1 MEIERARSNH
11 FALKWIA
18 AVMLYALSA
27 FSVVANAQAVQLV
40 LPYAGQNIVQR
51 ASIESPL
58 APSGDTESA
67 ATQNARSSGDA
78 GAINLSN
85 AAGIR
90 TQATRVQFNASQ
102 MQHVRSGGEMDFTLP
117 NARRYTIVVEL
128 AQSHG
133 DGIASWTG
141 YLKDHG
147 KNYRAI
153 ITAGPA
159 GTYAN
164 IQTPTG
170 EYRLVPGP
178 GHDWLIDMAAEE
190 PYLPTIN
197 LSHDARMP
205 PVENRN
211 KGAKPRGEPTIHAS
225 IAGVNTVGL
234 STATP
239 AGQAVVD
246 FMFVVTTGLA
256 NRLGG
261 NLMTRMNF
269 LVTTANDSY
278 AQSEIA
284 ITMRLVYVT
293 VVDYP
298 DTGDDGLALDAI
310 TPVLKNSVM
319 GGAGVFS
326 SIETLRNTYGA
337 DVVSFQRNGSDFGGS
352 GIAWV
357 PNPPES
363 NIMYSVITGCVQ
375 GCETVF
381 LHEVGHNMG
390 NSHDRATVAWEE
402 GGTPTLSS
410 RTPPY
415 AFGYYYCDSG
425 VLTCNSLLLN
435 NSAPNA
441 SPPSCTTADG
451 PQCITTTGITA
462 NNFGTIMSYFNPKV
476 LRFSNPN
483 VTCGPTGG
491 ATRLCGVS
499 ELANNSANNALAM
512 NNNRFNLS
520 AVKSTAVA
528 TLPGSIQF
536 TSTAFSASK
545 ASGTLTATMSR
556 IGGSAGAI
564 SATFA
569 TSNGSGISGID
580 FSQTVATVSWANGDT
595 ANKTISIPLVNDGTF
610 KGGRAFTIALSGPVG
625 AAGVYLGFPSVVTGI
640 ITEDWPPGG
649 TFPSNFG
656 TSAGSLAWT
665 VATDQVFEGANS
677 LRSAKVISSNGSNV
691 NSDLT
696 FTGNFNAGI
705 VAFAYRVSSYERFG
719 FMDFLVDNTV
729 VFSDTGE
736 SGWKTFSYQI
746 TAGTHT
752 LIWRYKNRLTFPCNQ
767 ATQPPQGGAAC
778 ADRAWIDALVLPLAL
793 ANSTSTLSA
802 SVNPSSVGQSVTLT
816 ATVAGSAGS
825 PTGYVV
831 FRDGGTVIAG
841 CSAVPVVSSSAKC
854 VTSALTEGAHSITG
868 QYSGNATY
876 TSSTSSALAQ
886 TVRATAR
893 AFPLVPV
900 LMLLLL

>member
-1 MEIERARSNH
+1 MEIDRARWNH

-18 AVMLYALSA
+18 AVMLCALSA
-27 FSVVANAQAVQLV
+27 FAGVANAQPVQLV
-40 LPYAGQNIVQR
+40 LPYASQNTVPGT
-51 ASIESPL
+51 SIESPL
-58 APSGDTESA
+58 APPVNPESA
-67 ATQNARSSGDA
+67 ATQNARSSSGDA
-78 GAINLSN
+78 GAISLSN
-85 AAGIR
+85 AAGIT
-90 TQATRVQFNASQ
+90 TQATRVQFNAAQ

-128 AQSHG
+128 AQTHG

-159 GTYAN
+159 GTYAS

-205 PVENRN
+205 PVEGRN
-211 KGAKPRGEPTIHAS
+211 KGAKPRGEPTILTS

-239 AGQAVVD
+239 TGQAVVD

-310 TPVLKNSVM
+310 TPVLKNGVM

-357 PNPPES
+357 PNPPEP

-451 PQCITTTGITA
+451 PQCTTTTGITA

-483 VTCGPTGG
+483 ITCGPTGG

-536 TSTAFSASK
+536 TASTFSAPK
-545 ASGTLTATMSR
+545 AGGVLNLTVNR
-556 IGGSAGAI
+556 VGGSSGAI
-564 SATFA
+564 SSTYA
-569 TSNGSGISGID
+569 TSNGTLLAGLD
-580 FSQTVATVSWANGDT
+580 YTQTVGNVSWSDMDTASKTVSVPVINSATTKGG
-595 ANKTISIPLVNDGTF
+595 GTF
-610 KGGRAFTIALSGPVG
+610 TVTLSNPTGVT
-625 AAGVYLGFPSVVTGI
+625 GVYLGSPSVASGV

-649 TFPSNFG
+649 TFPSNFV
-656 TSAGSLAWT
+656 TSGSLAWA
-665 VATDQVFEGANS
+665 VATDRVYEGANS
-677 LRSAKVISSNGSNV
+677 LRSAQVINSSST
-691 NSDLT
+691 SDLT

-705 VAFAYRVSSYERFG
+705 VTFAYNVSSYQDFG
-719 FMDFLVDNTV
+719 LLDFLVDNTV
-729 VFSDTGE
+729 VLSDSGE
-736 SGWKTFSYQI
+736 TGWKPYSYQI
-746 TAGTHT
+746 TAGSHT
-752 LIWRYKNRLTFPCNQ
+752 LIWRYKNRLAFACNGNV
-767 ATQPPQGGAAC
+767 TPPSQGGAAC
-778 ADRAWIDALVLPLAL
+778 ADRAWIDALALPLVL
-793 ANSTSTLSA
+793 ANSTSTLTA
-802 SVNPSSVGQSVTLT
+802 AVNPSSVGQSVTFT
-816 ATVAGSAGS
+816 ATVTGSAGS
-825 PTGYVV
+825 PTGFVV
-831 FRDGGTVIAG
+831 FRDGATVISG
-841 CSAVPVVSSSAKC
+841 CSAVPIVSGSAQC

-868 QYSGNATY
+868 QYSGNVTY
-876 TSSTSSALAQ
+876 ISSTSSALTQ
-886 TVRATAR
+886 TVNAATTGV
-893 AFPLVPV
+893 FPLVPL
-900 LMLLLL
+900 LMLLL